1 MAKAKAKMDFGGMK
15 AWKFWLIAIGMGLAG
30 QICWNIEN
38 QWFNTF
44 VYAKISGDVNIVSA
58 MVIISALMTTASTF
72 FFGTLSDRMGKRKF
86 FVSIGYILWG
96 VTTIGFGLTE
106 YLRGLND
113 SVAYAVLLASLVVIF
128 DAVMSFFGSMGND
141 SGYNTWLNDYTNDT
155 NKGLI
160 GALLAS
166 LPVLG
171 TVLGTILGGQIVNIG
186 NPTVGTE
193 AYDPSKDNYQLLFWI
208 VGGFI
213 ILCGVVGIFLVKEHP
228 SLKPTRDGGF
238 FHQFGNVFNFK
249 KLKGIANGK
258 ELLFACLTVT
268 MFFIPFNFYF
278 THMGNWMIYDLGFTA
293 GNMGLVEGIALLAA
307 VLCTLPFSVLINKN
321 KIPFVALLGV
331 ISNALGLLLIFLLVK
346 DKNSVDGANLL
357 SLKNLPAIGCVFLIG
372 LGYVLIMETT
382 MIWMK
387 TLFPKEALGQFEGV
401 RILFFVL
408 IPMFL
413 GTIIGNIVI
422 KNTPQP
428 LIDGKPLVD
437 AYGVPIDVPQEN
449 MFLYASILS
458 VLTLVPLFFG
468 WRLYKKRYGAKAEL
482 PQEEPPKEE
491 E

>member
-1 MAKAKAKMDFGGMK
+1 
-15 AWKFWLIAIGMGLAG
+15 
-30 QICWNIEN
+30 
-38 QWFNTF
+38 
-44 VYAKISGDVNIVSA
+44 
-58 MVIISALMTTASTF
+58 
-72 FFGTLSDRMGKRKF
+72 
-86 FVSIGYILWG
+86 
-96 VTTIGFGLTE
+96 
-106 YLRGLND
+106 
-113 SVAYAVLLASLVVIF
+113 
-128 DAVMSFFGSMGND
+128 
-141 SGYNTWLNDYTNDT
+141 
-155 NKGLI
+155 
-160 GALLAS
+160 
-166 LPVLG
+166 
-171 TVLGTILGGQIVNIG
+171 
-186 NPTVGTE
+186 
-193 AYDPSKDNYQLLFWI
+193 
-208 VGGFI
+208 
-213 ILCGVVGIFLVKEHP
+213 VKEHP
-228 SLKPTRDGGF
+228 NLKPTSDGGF

-468 WRLYKKRYGAKAEL
+468 WRLYKKRYGAKVEL
-482 PQEEPPKEE
+482 PQEEPPKAEE
-491 E
+491 